1 MHARAFERAVRNIFA
16 GNSLHAKR
24 VTSLAQAV
32 VGAVFAMRAGVAS
45 IGRALANARGLT
57 PKHAIKQFDRF
68 LSNDG
73 IDLEII
79 WIAYLGFVLGHR
91 RELVVSLDW
100 TDYADGTQHRIALNL
115 VTKHGRATPLIW
127 KTVTAEQLTKRR
139 NKHEDALLRQFN
151 WLLPSD
157 VERVIVLA
165 DRGFGDVA
173 LYEEL
178 KKCLRFDFIIRFR
191 GCIYVV
197 ASTGE
202 KRPASAWVPSN
213 GRALRLPHAHVT
225 GQRYELAAVVV
236 VKRAAMK
243 DAWHL
248 ATSLGWQAER
258 IVKLYG
264 RRFTIEE
271 NFRDEKDWRFGFGSR
286 YVDIQRTDRRDRLC
300 LVLAFATVLLT
311 LLGEAGERL
320 GLDRGLRANTVK
332 RRTHSLFRQGREYLH
347 GCLGKVED
355 AKRRLA
361 AAFHQLLA
369 AQPFS
374 TRSAGII

>member
-127 KTVTAEQLTKRR
+127 KTVTA
-139 NKHEDALLRQFN
+139 
-151 WLLPSD
+151 
-157 VERVIVLA
+157 
-165 DRGFGDVA
+165 
-173 LYEEL
+173 
-178 KKCLRFDFIIRFR
+178 
-191 GCIYVV
+191 
-197 ASTGE
+197 
-202 KRPASAWVPSN
+202 
-213 GRALRLPHAHVT
+213 
-225 GQRYELAAVVV
+225 
-236 VKRAAMK
+236 
-243 DAWHL
+243 
-248 ATSLGWQAER
+248 
-258 IVKLYG
+258 
-264 RRFTIEE
+264 
-271 NFRDEKDWRFGFGSR
+271 
-286 YVDIQRTDRRDRLC
+286 
-300 LVLAFATVLLT
+300 
-311 LLGEAGERL
+311 
-320 GLDRGLRANTVK
+320 
-332 RRTHSLFRQGREYLH
+332 
-347 GCLGKVED
+347 
-355 AKRRLA
+355 
-361 AAFHQLLA
+361 
-369 AQPFS
+369 
-374 TRSAGII
+374 